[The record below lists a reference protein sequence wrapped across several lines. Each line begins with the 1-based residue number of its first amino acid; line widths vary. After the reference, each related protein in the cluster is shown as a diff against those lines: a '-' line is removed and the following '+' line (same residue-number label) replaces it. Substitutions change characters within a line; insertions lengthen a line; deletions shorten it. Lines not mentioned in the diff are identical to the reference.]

1 MIWAEFVWLVGV
13 LTVAMI
19 NNVGFAPLATV
30 PTVHTPVA
38 LSYAPC
44 EGVADTKVMPAGNV
58 SVTET
63 LVAESGP
70 ALLTVTVN
78 VTLSPMS
85 GAALLTVVALVFA
98 ALLTIL
104 ALLLA
109 MTPFAVFL
117 AIPVLAVYGLVKL
130 FQRTS
135 AHTV

>member
-1 MIWAEFVWLVGV
+1 MNKISRPFLIALAVMLVV
-13 LTVAMI
+13 
-19 NNVGFAPLATV
+19 
-30 PTVHTPVA
+30 VA
-38 LSYAPC
+38 LSMGLAATREYGGIDGSLMFFDHDLSDSAFGWAIAIPILLLA
-44 EGVADTKVMPAGNV
+44 GVIVIAVCA
-58 SVTET
+58 
-63 LVAESGP
+63 
-70 ALLTVTVN
+70 
-78 VTLSPMS
+78 

-135 AHTV
+135 VHVV